1 MKAPVLLKSRFNEF
15 KGLQAYFEE
24 HLLTTASENL

>member
-1 MKAPVLLKSRFNEF
+1 MKAPVLKSRFNEF